1 MKISI
6 RGVIADDGR
15 SKRFHALIL
24 LASIARE
31 AAYCSVLFSFV
42 QLCSAFQA
50 SHGQRKAA
58 PGWASS
64 VLSLHPKSLNCNRDY
79 ISLFAGVSWVD
90 RKLTCVMESQGFC
103 GSMARQAAARLLPLA
118 L

>member
-1 MKISI
+1 M

-24 LASIARE
+24 LASIARGQ
-31 AAYCSVLFSFV
+31 LIV
-42 QLCSAFQA
+42 QLCSAFHV
-50 SHGQRKAA
+50 SHGPRKAA

-79 ISLFAGVSWVD
+79 ISVFAGVSWFVS
-90 RKLTCVMESQGFC
+90 KLTCVMESQVFC
-103 GSMARQAAARLLPLA
+103 GALARQAAARLLPLA